1 MFLSRRKW
9 SPVQP
14 DWSTACRGWSSLII
28 LHEMFSIIWQI
39 GVSKEHCLEMNLR
52 RRE

>member
-1 MFLSRRKW
+1 MFLSRRNW
-9 SPVQP
+9 SG
-14 DWSTACRGWSSLII
+14 WTIHGSRGCSSLII